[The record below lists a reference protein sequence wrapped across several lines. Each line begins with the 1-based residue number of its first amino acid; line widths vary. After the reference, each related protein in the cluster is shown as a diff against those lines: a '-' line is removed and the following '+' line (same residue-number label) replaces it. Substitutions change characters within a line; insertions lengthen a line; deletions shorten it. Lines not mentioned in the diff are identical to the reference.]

1 MRKAVFNGPVIYL
14 IASMQRES
22 VQVLLWGS
30 VHGRLL
36 VSFCNSGAKGEPTYS
51 WKMNEWENFLIYSE
65 TLHPQEMRQSLVGK
79 LHILNSWASYNI

>member
-1 MRKAVFNGPVIYL
+1 MDSERELLHWRITRFLFILKKISTMRKAVFNGPVIYL

-36 VSFCNSGAKGEPTYS
+36 VSSCNSGAKGEPTCS
-51 WKMNEWENFLIYSE
+51 
-65 TLHPQEMRQSLVGK
+65 
-79 LHILNSWASYNI
+79 